1 MIRRISSRPTEV
13 SGELKTGWHRID
25 LAATFRSKRAGFY
38 ARRVAGYSRRYWTLG
53 EPGAEEGL
61 FAVGCMGGG
70 RGFTMQSLERSEAL
84 SLGADN
90 IKTPHRLHL
99 ILHLMWSDSL
109 SKLDFDLPKLRG
121 KNEHK
126 CNCSP

>member
-1 MIRRISSRPTEV
+1 VIRRISSRPTEV

-25 LAATFRSKRAGFY
+25 LPATFRSKRAGFY

-61 FAVGCMGGG
+61 FGVGCMGGG
-70 RGFTMQSLERSEAL
+70 QAFTMHSPERSGSL
-84 SLGADN
+84 LLGASN
-90 IKTPHRLHL
+90 IKTLHRLRL